1 MGAMAPGTH
10 SLVRMALLLLLP
22 ALMLC
27 EALPAIWVPGD
38 YANNISDAL
47 RFLSDYNSTAEEV
60 FFNSVSASWNYNTN
74 LTEHNSKLQ
83 VAASLEEQ
91 AFVEAWGGVAKQV
104 FSKDVLDSLPAKD
117 KKLVN
122 KIMSLGAANLP
133 QAEREEYN
141 TILSTMD
148 SIYSTAKVF
157 PQPNISWS
165 LEPGE

>member
-1 MGAMAPGTH
+1 MGAMAPGAH
-10 SLVRMALLLLLP
+10 SLVRMALLLLP

-27 EALPAIWVPGD
+27 EALPASWLPGI

-91 AFVEAWGGVAKQV
+91 AFIDAWGGVAKQV
-104 FSKDVLDSLPAKD
+104 FSNDVLDSLPAKD
-117 KKLVN
+117 KKLVK
-122 KIMSLGAANLP
+122 KIMLLGAANLP
-133 QAEREEYN
+133 QAEREE
-141 TILSTMD
+141 
-148 SIYSTAKVF
+148 
-157 PQPNISWS
+157 
-165 LEPGE
+165 